1 MNHEKQIFE
10 ASLEYLYG
18 SGVTSAFPWEQ
29 LIYIK
34 SKSSKRLKLIKY
46 RENMFTSIKENGI
59 VTLSIESAKK
69 MMQTSRFLG
78 SCVKVTED
86 IDEFI
91 SKGGNLF
98 CKHVKSVGKNI
109 QVGLDV
115 GILNAKNEL
124 IAVGKVVVPKGYM
137 LSFKKGIAVK
147 VRRGTH

>member
-18 SGVTSAFPWEQ
+18 NDVTSAFPWEQ

-34 SKSSKRLKLIKY
+34 SKSTKRLRLIKY
-46 RENMFTSIKENGI
+46 RESMFTSVKENGI
-59 VTLSIESAKK
+59 VTLSIESAKN

-124 IAVGKVVVPKGYM
+124 IAVGKAVVPKGYM

>member
-1 MNHEKQIFE
+1 
-10 ASLEYLYG
+10 
-18 SGVTSAFPWEQ
+18 VTSAFPWEQ

-34 SKSSKRLKLIKY
+34 SKSTKRLRLIKY
-46 RENMFTSIKENGI
+46 RESMFTSVKENGI
-59 VTLSIESAKK
+59 VTLSIESAKN

-124 IAVGKVVVPKGYM
+124 IAVGKAVVPKGYM